1 MECIPEQLLTRA
13 GSWPVILAQTSR
25 MAALEPMRTDENR
38 FVVVGICIS
47 LQAKACYPVD
57 WQMTRN
63 PVNTS
68 RTAWDKL

>member
-25 MAALEPMRTDENR
+25 KAAFEPIRTDGNR

-57 WQMTRN
+57 
-63 PVNTS
+63 
-68 RTAWDKL
+68 